1 MEVKEA
7 PTRGLRA
14 VFAGFSRAL
23 GGRRK
28 DTAAPAA
35 TAKAPAAGDSGHV
48 KVVDTEETV
57 APGTAAP
64 ETTAAPESVAGPEAV
79 APETVTPEAAPQAVA
94 AEAPA
99 AEAAV
104 AETAAPAAE
113 ASDELPLAN
122 YDTLTVASLRARLRT
137 LTVPQL
143 RILVDYEK
151 AHQGREEVTGM
162 FERRIAKIVAGETA
176 SFPAVN

>member
-28 DTAAPAA
+28 DTATPAA
-35 TAKAPAAGDSGHV
+35 PAKAPAAGDSGHV

-57 APGTAAP
+57 TP
-64 ETTAAPESVAGPEAV
+64 ETTAAPETSAAPEA
-79 APETVTPEAAPQAVA
+79 VTPEAPATEAPA
-94 AEAPA
+94 AEAA
-99 AEAAV
+99 VAEAAV

-113 ASDELPLAN
+113 ASGELPLAN

-137 LTVPQL
+137 LSVPQL
-143 RILVDYEK
+143 RILVDYEN

>member
-28 DTAAPAA
+28 DAPTPAAP
-35 TAKAPAAGDSGHV
+35 AKAPAAGDSGHV

-57 APGTAAP
+57 TP
-64 ETTAAPESVAGPEAV
+64 ETTAAPETSAAPEAV
-79 APETVTPEAAPQAVA
+79 TP
-94 AEAPA
+94 EAPA
-99 AEAAV
+99 AETTV
-104 AETAAPAAE
+104 AETAAPAAD

-137 LTVPQL
+137 LSVPQL
-143 RILVDYEK
+143 RILVDYEN

>member
-28 DTAAPAA
+28 DTPTPAAP
-35 TAKAPAAGDSGHV
+35 AKAPAASGDSGHV

-99 AEAAV
+99 AEAA
-104 AETAAPAAE
+104 APAAE

-137 LTVPQL
+137 LSVPQL

>member
-14 VFAGFSRAL
+14 VFAGFGRAL

-28 DTAAPAA
+28 GGTAA
-35 TAKAPAAGDSGHV
+35 TATAGGDSGNV
-48 KVVDTEETV
+48 KVVT
-57 APGTAAP
+57 P
-64 ETTAAPESVAGPEAV
+64 ETAV
-79 APETVTPEAAPQAVA
+79 PETVTPEAEPQ
-94 AEAPA
+94 
-99 AEAAV
+99 AAV
-104 AETAAPAAE
+104 AETTAAE
-113 ASDELPLAN
+113 TAVPQTVTPETVTPEAEPQAVVAETVTPETEPADAALPMAN

-143 RILVDYEK
+143 KVLVEYEK

-162 FERRIAKIVAGETA
+162 FERRIAKIVAGETTG
-176 SFPAVN
+176 FPAIS

>member
-28 DTAAPAA
+28 DTTAPAA

-57 APGTAAP
+57 APETAAP
-64 ETTAAPESVAGPEAV
+64 ETAAAPESVAGPEAV

-99 AEAAV
+99 AAAV

-137 LTVPQL
+137 LSVPQL